1 MAFSVAVETIDT
13 RLRKRITTPAWLH
26 KDPP

>member
-13 RLRKRITTPAWLH
+13 RLRKRMTTQAWLH
-26 KDPP
+26 KDLP